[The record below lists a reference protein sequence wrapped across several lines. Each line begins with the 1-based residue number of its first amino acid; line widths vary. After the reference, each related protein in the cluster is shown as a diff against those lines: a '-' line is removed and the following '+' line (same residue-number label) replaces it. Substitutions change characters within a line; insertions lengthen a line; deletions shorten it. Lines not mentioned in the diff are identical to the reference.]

1 MRETVKTPNAP
12 AAIGPYSQAVKANG
26 FVYASGQIAID
37 PATNNLIEGGI
48 REQTERVLKNL
59 SGLLQASGSSLGR
72 VVKTTVFLTDMADY
86 PAMNEEYA
94 KFFDSDPPARAALA
108 VVGLPKNVLVE
119 IDAVAVTD

>member
-1 MRETVKTPNAP
+1 MREIVKTPNAP

-37 PATNNLIEGGI
+37 PATNEVMAGGI
-48 REQTERVLKNL
+48 REQTGRVLKNL
-59 SGLLQASGSSLGR
+59 RELLEASGRSLDR

-94 KFFDSDPPARAALA
+94 KFFAANPPARAALA
-108 VVGLPKNVLVE
+108 VAGLPKNVLVE
-119 IDAVAVTD
+119 IDAVALTD

>member
-1 MRETVKTPNAP
+1 MREIVKTPNAP

-37 PATNNLIEGGI
+37 PATNEVIEGGI
-48 REQTERVLKNL
+48 REQTGRVLKNL
-59 SGLLQASGSSLGR
+59 RGLLEASGSSLDR

-94 KFFDSDPPARAALA
+94 KFFAADPPARAALA
-108 VVGLPKNVLVE
+108 VAGLPKNVLVE
-119 IDAVAVTD
+119 IDAVALAD

>member
-1 MRETVKTPNAP
+1 MRVIVKTPNAP

-37 PATNNLIEGGI
+37 PATNEVIEGGI
-48 REQTERVLKNL
+48 REQTGRVLKNL
-59 SGLLQASGSSLGR
+59 RGLLEASGSSLDR

-94 KFFDSDPPARAALA
+94 KFFAADPPARAALA
-108 VVGLPKNVLVE
+108 VAGLPKNVLVE
-119 IDAVAVTD
+119 IDAVALAD